1 MSKNILVI
9 DDEDL
14 VTESLKRLLK
24 KQGYCVAVACN
35 NTEAMKKIQELD
47 FDLVVSDI
55 RIPEVNGVEIIKNIR
70 HYYKVS
76 QKKPIPEILITGYSS
91 DEHLKEA
98 QALKVADYLYKPF
111 DIKDFL
117 EIIKKNLK

>member
-9 DDEDL
+9 DDEEL

-24 KQGYCVAVACN
+24 KNGYSVAIARN
-35 NTEAMKKIQELD
+35 NTDAMEKVKELD
-47 FDLVVSDI
+47 FDLIVSDI

-70 HYYKVS
+70 HYYKIS
-76 QKKPIPEILITGYSS
+76 QKKPVPEILITGYSS

-117 EIIKKNLK
+117 EIVKKNLK

>member
-9 DDEDL
+9 DDEEL
-14 VTESLKRLLK
+14 VTESLKRLFK
-24 KQGYCVAVACN
+24 KEGYTVAIARN
-35 NTEAMKKIQELD
+35 NTEAMEKIKEIE
-47 FDLVVSDI
+47 FNLVVSDI
-55 RIPEVNGVEIIKNIR
+55 RMPEVNGLEIIKNIR
-70 HYYKVS
+70 HYYKIS

-98 QALKVADYLYKPF
+98 QALKVADYLSKPF

-117 EIIKKNLK
+117 EIVKKNLK